1 MHVLLLLFIESE
13 VETGS
18 QVDFKESDIG
28 CSESINDQ
36 FASIEGM

>member
-1 MHVLLLLFIESE
+1 MHVLLLFIESE

-18 QVDFKESDIG
+18 QVDFKESGIG
-28 CSESINDQ
+28 YSESIRDQ